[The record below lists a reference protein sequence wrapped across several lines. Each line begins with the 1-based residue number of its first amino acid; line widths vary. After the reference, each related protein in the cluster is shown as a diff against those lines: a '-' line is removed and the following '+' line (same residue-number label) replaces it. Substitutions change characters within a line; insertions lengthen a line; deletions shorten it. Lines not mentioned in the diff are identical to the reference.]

1 MEKVIE
7 HAELDS
13 FTEKI
18 KSSVKLIKNSRGVGW
33 EIRVVT
39 GEEGLVD
46 GLMRS
51 AVKVHKD
58 LIEEV
63 KELEEKK

>member
-1 MEKVIE
+1 MVEKIIE

-13 FTEKI
+13 FSDKI
-18 KSSVKLIKNSRGVGW
+18 RSSVKLVKNSKGVGW

-39 GEEGLVD
+39 GEEHLID
-46 GLMRS
+46 ELMQT

-58 LIEEV
+58 LV
-63 KELEEKK
+63 KEMENKDDK